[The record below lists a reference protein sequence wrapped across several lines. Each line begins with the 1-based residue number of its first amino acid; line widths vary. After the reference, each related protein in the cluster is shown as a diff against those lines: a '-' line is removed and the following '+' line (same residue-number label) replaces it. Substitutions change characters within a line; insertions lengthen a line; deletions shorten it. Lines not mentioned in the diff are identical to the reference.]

1 MILEG
6 FKNVRTTIINGLTH
20 LHIRITGESLKHT
33 KYDFIADIFIRKF
46 NGEYSIARIDTKD
59 EKTLKKIVELLQSQ

>member
-6 FKNVRTTIINGLTH
+6 FKNVRTSMINGLTH

-33 KYDFIADIFIRKF
+33 KYDFLADVFIRKF